1 MRNEII
7 QIPIST
13 VYEIYMSCSE
23 EGIGQKTPLSAKW
36 FSGRSRARVNTE
48 RRVRVLNLNFL
59 PQTQPSIIRQ
69 SKSFRFITLS
79 Q

>member
-7 QIPIST
+7 QIPM
-13 VYEIYMSCSE
+13 IYMSGSE

-36 FSGRSRARVNTE
+36 FSGISRARVNTE
-48 RRVRVLNLNFL
+48 RRVCVLNLNFL